1 MDKNLIK
8 YNTDFIKKVKSY
20 SLALIFSMGM
30 NEILNGLSDD
40 ILEPVV
46 NNALS
51 TLFVGKI
58 NDLTEI
64 FGVKVYLRRFLV
76 KLIIFLILIMFTYYM
91 LKT

>member
-46 NNALS
+46 NSALS